1 MAAVFTS
8 CWLKMAVG
16 SCCQPVVLNLSVD
29 QFTDFCASLQEAQ
42 VYKATSEWWA
52 GESDGVSPSHHKVLV
67 LSTSLTRV
75 KYVTRLTSV
84 EHVQADHPQSNWTR
98 DGRACCQSL
107 LQPAEAF
114 IYSRGDAKT
123 IDNLNLEWFQE
134 LSAIEN
140 GDLSVHFI
148 AIAWNAKISEHRI
161 SKGELL
167 PFYFLIQHFV
177 EVKKKNVCR

>member
-1 MAAVFTS
+1 
-8 CWLKMAVG
+8 MAVG
-16 SCCQPVVLNLSVD
+16 SCCQPAVLDLSVD
-29 QFTDFCASLQEAQ
+29 QFTDLQEAQ
-42 VYKATSEWWA
+42 VYKATSEWWG
-52 GESDGVSPSHHKVLV
+52 GESGDVSPSHQKGLV
-67 LSTSLTRV
+67 LSTSLTHV
-75 KYVTRLTSV
+75 KCGTRLTSV
-84 EHVQADHPQSNWTR
+84 EQVQAVHPQSNWTR

-123 IDNLNLEWFQE
+123 IDNLNLEWSEEFR
-134 LSAIEN
+134 AIEN

-177 EVKKKNVCR
+177 EVKTTVCR